1 MTNFMTKQTYTFGL
15 RIYST
20 VSVAYISKFCAAIIA
35 DTVRLVR
42 SIIYGV
48 CFLVAHIKL
57 WRCSMLV

>member
-57 WRCSMLV
+57 